1 MAPVIQPVMKRSL
14 TVALALVLCGAL
26 PACNGIMTGAL
37 RRSAVAPTAPDLAQA
52 RQAWR
57 VMQRESPGTPKAR
70 NALLIYNQAVV
81 AVVKSLRRNEG
92 TAAWGKSIQLQPGRI
107 AVDARGSE
115 RTFALGEFAKCE
127 LAAAV
132 IPTGFDRVVAHDGVG
147 VPVVL
152 EQDDP
157 KRVAQ
162 PFHPPGGEFLAATAV
177 LEFPQ
182 SGARLRFYNP
192 LAVSELHVG
201 ANPRLLAE
209 NLTAA
214 LQRSLTN
221 AISDEKSPRQAA
233 TSASGE
239 VESQLFFLNRYDQTK
254 VPVVFVHGLL
264 SGPDVWKNSANELLA
279 DPELRRRYQPVCFM
293 YPTKLP
299 IPVTAARLRE
309 LLERSRERLDP
320 TRRNPGY
327 GRIVLVGHSMGGLVS
342 QMQVI
347 DSGNDFWRAFFVAS
361 LRKVAQRIDA
371 KTRRMVNSALF
382 FHREPDVK
390 RVVFI
395 STPHRGSDLADVT
408 MFRAVLRLILFLPK
422 ATRQSLQALVDLPG
436 DFVQPILRDFHGW
449 GVEGTENLSTRHPFF
464 GALAKHRP
472 QVPFDSIIATQG
484 EVDFRNG
491 GDGIVTYTSAHLDGA
506 VTETTVPYTHGCL
519 EKPDTVQAVMKILK
533 ADR

>member
-1 MAPVIQPVMKRSL
+1 MMRAL
-14 TVALALVLCGAL
+14 TIALALVLGAAL
-26 PACNGIMTGAL
+26 PACHVILPGTA
-37 RRSAVAPTAPDLAQA
+37 RRMEVVPSPPDLVQA
-52 RQAWR
+52 RHAWR
-57 VMQRESPGTPKAR
+57 VMQREAPGSLEAR
-70 NALLIYNQAVV
+70 NATAIYNQAVV
-81 AVVKSLRRNEG
+81 AVVKLLRKSEG
-92 TAAWGKSIQLQPGRI
+92 TAAWGKSIRLQPGRV
-107 AVDARGSE
+107 AVDASGSQ
-115 RTFALGEFAKCE
+115 RTFALADFSQCE
-127 LAAAV
+127 LAAEV
-132 IPTGFDRVVAHDGVG
+132 ILTGFDRVVARDGVG

-152 EQDDP
+152 GQDDP

-162 PFHPPGGEFLAATAV
+162 PFHPPAGEFLAATAV
-177 LEFPQ
+177 LEFPPT
-182 SGARLRFYNP
+182 GARLRFYNP
-192 LAVSELHVG
+192 LAVAKLDVG
-201 ANPRLLAE
+201 PTSQPLAE

-221 AISDEKSPRQAA
+221 AVSDEDSPRQAA
-233 TSASGE
+233 ISTSGE
-239 VESQLFFLNRYDQTK
+239 VESQLFFLNRYEPTK

-264 SGPDVWKNSANELLA
+264 CGPAVWKNSVNELLA
-279 DPELRRRYQPVCFM
+279 DPALRRRYQPVCFM

-309 LLERSRERLDP
+309 LLKRSRDKLDP
-320 TRRNPGY
+320 ARQNPGY
-327 GRIVLVGHSMGGLVS
+327 SRIVLVGHSMGGLVS

-361 LRKVAQRIDA
+361 PQKVARRIDS

-382 FHREPDVK
+382 FQRVPEVK
-390 RVVFI
+390 RVIFI
-395 STPHRGSDLADVT
+395 STPHHGSDLADVT
-408 MFRAVLRLILFLPK
+408 MFRAILRLILFLPK
-422 ATRQSLQALVDLPG
+422 TTRQSLQALVDLPG

-472 QVPFDSIIATQG
+472 QVPFNSIIATQG

-491 GDGIVTYTSAHLDGA
+491 GDGIVTYTSAHLAGA
-506 VTETTVPYTHGCL
+506 VSETTVPYTHGCL